1 MTQKIAQT
9 SPDTLTKK
17 DEKSEPLVHES
28 YKKTTGI
35 LPENESH
42 IRPLLEKLSSESLT
56 KKDEKSKL
64 KVDFL
69 PSSET
74 HLRPLINKLKTD
86 SERVTVW
93 HTAVGDA
100 VESNTKITQAYI
112 QKKVDE
118 FLASGDVKN
127 VSF

>member
-1 MTQKIAQT
+1 MA
-9 SPDTLTKK
+9 
-17 DEKSEPLVHES
+17 
-28 YKKTTGI
+28 KKTTAI
-35 LPENESH
+35 LPETEWQ
-42 IRPLLEKLSSESLT
+42 IRPLLEKLS
-56 KKDEKSKL
+56 
-64 KVDFL
+64 
-69 PSSET
+69 
-74 HLRPLINKLKTD
+74 TD

>member
-1 MTQKIAQT
+1 M
-9 SPDTLTKK
+9 
-17 DEKSEPLVHES
+17 

-35 LPENESH
+35 LPENERQ
-42 IRPLLEKLSSESLT
+42 IRPLLEKLS
-56 KKDEKSKL
+56 
-64 KVDFL
+64 
-69 PSSET
+69 
-74 HLRPLINKLKTD
+74 TD